1 MPGTQTSEYP
11 STIDVELRRAR
22 RTTSVW
28 SSRYGTRV
36 NRPDSAVPSAP
47 PTE

>member
-11 STIDVELRRAR
+11 RTRDVELRSVSP
-22 RTTSVW
+22 RTAVW

-36 NRPDSAVPSAP
+36 KRPDSAVPSAP
-47 PTE
+47 PTV